1 MIKINEHVADAVVS
15 GYVDT
20 KYQTVAEA
28 FINNFSKHSELGAS
42 CCVRVGEQ
50 TVVDLWGGHT
60 SVDKTQ
66 AWQEDTISVVFS
78 CTKAMTALCA
88 HLLIERGQLGLK
100 EYVTTYWPE
109 FGQNGKDKI
118 TVEMLLNHS
127 SALPAF
133 KQPIKTDGYNDW
145 DYMVKRIEQEQPFWL
160 PGSRNS
166 YHMISFGW
174 TVGELIRRISGMSLG
189 QFFEQEFAQPLQAD
203 FWIGLP
209 EETANRVAPVTMASV
224 DESQPMSDFMI
235 DIVNNP
241 TSTSHLALLNSGGHN
256 ANSADTLRAEI
267 GGAGGVSNARAMAK
281 LFTPLANDGKANGKQ
296 YFSTKAVKQ
305 MSNVSTASMLD
316 ATLLVP
322 TRFALG
328 FMKSID
334 NRQCQPGNRDS
345 FIIGDRAFGHVGAGG
360 SAVFA
365 DPDSKLSFAY
375 TMNLMGTGILLNQ
388 RGQKLIDAT
397 YQSMGYADN
406 SAGYWSI
413 L

>member
-1 MIKINEHVADAVVS
+1 MIEINEHVSGARVN
-15 GYVDT
+15 GYVDS
-20 KYQTVAEA
+20 KFQAVADA
-28 FINNFSKHSELGAS
+28 FIENFSRHDELGAS
-42 CCVRVGEQ
+42 CCVRVGEE
-50 TVVDLWGGHT
+50 TVVDLWGGYT
-60 SVDKTQ
+60 SIDKNQ
-66 AWQEDTISVVFS
+66 PWQEDTISVVFS

-88 HLLIERGQLGLK
+88 HLLIERGQLELK
-100 EYVTTYWPE
+100 EYVATYWPE
-109 FGQNGKDKI
+109 FAQNGKDKI

-133 KQPIKTDGYNDW
+133 KQPIKPNGYDDW
-145 DYMVKRIEQEQPFWL
+145 DYMVKRVEQEEPFWL
-160 PGSRNS
+160 PGSRSS

-174 TVGELIRRISGMSLG
+174 TVGELIRRVSGMSLG
-189 QFFEQEFAQPLQAD
+189 QFFDQEFAQPLQAD

-209 EETANRVAPVTMASV
+209 DDKANRVAPVTMAPI
-224 DESQPMSDFMI
+224 DEAQPMSDFMI
-235 DIVNNP
+235 DIVNDPN
-241 TSTSHLALLNSGGHN
+241 STSHLALLNSGGHN

-281 LFTPLANDGKANGKQ
+281 LFAPLANDGVANGKR
-296 YFSTKAVKQ
+296 YLSGKTIKK
-305 MSNVSTASMLD
+305 MSKVSTATMLD

-328 FMKSID
+328 FMKSMD
-334 NRQCQPGNRDS
+334 NRDCKPGNRDS
-345 FIIGDRAFGHVGAGG
+345 FIVGDHAFGHVGAGG
-360 SAVFA
+360 STVFA
-365 DPDSKLSFAY
+365 DPDNKLSFAY

-397 YQSMGYADN
+397 YQSMGYEDN